1 MVVMIKIVE
10 TPIDIQ
16 QVIELVRSDKA
27 GAIDVFIGTVRSKT
41 AGKKVERLEYDAYDS
56 MVIQEMQKIVNQAK
70 EKWPVEKMAIHHR
83 KGTLLIG
90 EVAVVI
96 AVSTPHRNDAFE
108 ACRFVIETLKK
119 TTPIWKKE
127 IYDGGE
133 EWVSPTP

>member
-1 MVVMIKIVE
+1 MVKIVE

-16 QVIELVRSDKA
+16 QVIDLVRSDKA

-41 AGKKVERLEYDAYDS
+41 AEKNVVRLEYDAYNS
-56 MVIQEMQKIVNQAK
+56 MVIKEMQKIVDQAK

-83 KGTLLIG
+83 KGTLQIG

-96 AVSTPHRNDAFE
+96 AVSTPHRGDAFE

-133 EWVSPTP
+133 EWVSPRP

>member
-1 MVVMIKIVE
+1 
-10 TPIDIQ
+10 
-16 QVIELVRSDKA
+16 
-27 GAIDVFIGTVRSKT
+27 
-41 AGKKVERLEYDAYDS
+41 
-56 MVIQEMQKIVNQAK
+56 MVILEMQKIVNQAK

-83 KGTLLIG
+83 KGILQIG
-90 EVAVVI
+90 EIAVVI

-133 EWVSPTP
+133 EWVSLTP

>member
-1 MVVMIKIVE
+1 MIKIE
-10 TPIDIQ
+10 ATHIDIQ
-16 QVIELVRSDKA
+16 KVIELVRSDKA
-27 GAIDVFIGTVRSKT
+27 GAINVFIGTVRSET
-41 AGKKVERLEYDAYDS
+41 AGKFVECLEYDAYDS

-83 KGTLLIG
+83 KGTLQIG

-108 ACRFVIETLKK
+108 ACKFVIETLKK

-127 IYDGGE
+127 IYEGGE

>member
-1 MVVMIKIVE
+1 MIKIVE
-10 TPIDIQ
+10 APIDIQ

-41 AGKKVERLEYDAYDS
+41 AEKNVVRLEYDAYDS
-56 MVIQEMQKIVNQAK
+56 MVIKEMQRIVDQAK

-83 KGTLLIG
+83 KGTLQVG

-96 AVSTPHRNDAFE
+96 AVSTPHRGDAFE
-108 ACRFVIETLKK
+108 ACRFAIETLKK

-133 EWVSPTP
+133 EWVSPRP